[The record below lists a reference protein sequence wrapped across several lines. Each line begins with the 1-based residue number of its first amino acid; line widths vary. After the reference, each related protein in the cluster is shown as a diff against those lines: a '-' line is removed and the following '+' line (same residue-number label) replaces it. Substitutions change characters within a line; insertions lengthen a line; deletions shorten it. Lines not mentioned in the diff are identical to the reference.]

1 MSDPTIEQQIQ
12 QAMQLQSSGKTADAE
27 QAWRQILQKEPNN
40 TTVLRIL
47 GSIFGQTGRSHEAVE
62 LLGRCVIV
70 DPGDAAAHSMLGAS
84 LAAIG
89 HKERAIQH
97 LSRAVELQ
105 PTSAHLHYNYGKALR
120 DQKQNEAAAAE
131 FRKAI
136 ELQVDF
142 PPAWNNLANTLRDLG
157 SLEEAYAAGQR
168 AIALRPG
175 NTQSLHNLGVICRD
189 LLKLDEA
196 MRLFDTALAYDPAFH
211 ECRLSRA
218 MLLLLRGQYTLGWNE
233 YEARFDVPR
242 TMSRKEYGKPVWD
255 GQDPEGRTVL
265 LYCEQ
270 GFGDAIQFARYV
282 PILAE
287 RGASVIVEC
296 RPELVKLFGSLRGVN
311 QIVTP
316 DEELP
321 DFDAYRGLLSM
332 PMISGTT
339 VETIPAD
346 VPYLRADRT
355 QSRRWKRIIDPG
367 SGARVGLVWAGAAGY
382 GNDHNRSIA
391 LEKLAPLA
399 EPAPDARFYSL
410 QKGEAAK
417 QALSKPAGMKVIDL
431 SAELNDFADT
441 AAAIENLDLV
451 ISVDTAVAHLAG
463 ALGKPTWLMIPFSP
477 DWRWMLDRSDTP
489 WYPSMR
495 LFRQASLKD
504 WDTVIQQVAD
514 AMASFSPS

>member
-1 MSDPTIEQQIQ
+1 MSDPSIEQQIQ
-12 QAMQLQSSGKTADAE
+12 QAMQLQSSGKVADAE
-27 QAWRQILQKEPNN
+27 QAWRQILEKEPNN

-70 DPGDAAAHSMLGAS
+70 DPGDAAAHSMLGAA

-89 HKERAIQH
+89 HRERAIQH
-97 LSRAVELQ
+97 AGRAVELQ
-105 PTSAHLHYNYGKALR
+105 PGSSHLHYNYGKALR
-120 DQKQNEAAAAE
+120 DQKQNQAAAE
-131 FRKAI
+131 QFRKAT
-136 ELQVDF
+136 EAQPDF
-142 PPAWNNLANTLRDLG
+142 AAAWNNLANTLRDLG
-157 SLEEAYAAGQR
+157 DLDEAYAAGQR

-175 NTQSLHNLGVICRD
+175 NPQSLHNLGVICRD

-242 TMSRKEYGKPVWD
+242 TMARKEYGKPVWD

-270 GFGDAIQFARYV
+270 GFGDAIQFARYA

-287 RGASVIVEC
+287 RGATVILEC
-296 RPELVKLFGSLRGVN
+296 RKELVKLFGSLRGVH

-321 DFDAYRGLLSM
+321 DFDAYRGILSM
-332 PMISGTT
+332 PMFSATT

-346 VPYLRADRT
+346 IPYLRADRT
-355 QSRRWKRIIDPG
+355 QAKRWKRIIDPG
-367 SGARVGLVWAGAAGY
+367 SGLRIGLVWAGAAGY

-391 LEKLAPLA
+391 LEQLAPLA
-399 EPAPDARFYSL
+399 VSVPEARFYSL
-410 QKGEAAK
+410 QKGDAAR
-417 QALSKPAGMKVIDL
+417 QALAKPAGMKVIDL
-431 SAELNDFADT
+431 SAELNDFSDT

-463 ALGKPTWLMIPFSP
+463 ALGKPTWLMLPFSP
-477 DWRWMLDRSDTP
+477 DWRWLLEREDTP

-495 LFRQASLKD
+495 LFRQPALRD
-504 WDTVIQQVAD
+504 WPGVIGKIAE
-514 AMASFSPS
+514 ALPGFSPA

>member
-1 MSDPTIEQQIQ
+1 MSDPSIQEQIQ
-12 QAMQLQSSGKTADAE
+12 LAMQLQASGKSADAE
-27 QAWRQILQKEPNN
+27 QAWRQILDKDPNN

-47 GSIFGQTGRSHEAVE
+47 GSIMGQTGRSHEAVE

-84 LAAIG
+84 LASIG
-89 HKERAIQH
+89 HKERAMQH

-105 PTSAHLHYNYGKALR
+105 PTSAHLHYNFGKALR

-136 ELQVDF
+136 ELQSDF

-157 SLEEAYAAGQR
+157 NLEEAYAAGQR
-168 AIALRPG
+168 ALSLRPG
-175 NTQSLHNLGVICRD
+175 NPQSLHNLGVICRD
-189 LLKLDEA
+189 MLKLDEA
-196 MRLFDTALAYDPAFH
+196 IRLFDTALAYDPAFH

-233 YEARFDVPR
+233 YEARFDLPR
-242 TMSRKEYGKPVWD
+242 TMARRDYEKPVWD
-255 GQDPEGRTVL
+255 GQEPEGRTIL
-265 LYCEQ
+265 LYGEQ
-270 GFGDAIQFARYV
+270 GFGDAIQFVRYA

-296 RPELVKLFGSLRGVN
+296 RPELAKLFHSLRGVSE
-311 QIVTP
+311 IITP
-316 DEELP
+316 DDDLP
-321 DFDAYRGLLSM
+321 DFDVYRGMMSM

-355 QSRRWKRIIDPG
+355 QAKRWRRIID
-367 SGARVGLVWAGAAGY
+367 SGAGIRVGLVWAGAAGY
-382 GNDHNRSIA
+382 GNDRNRSIA
-391 LEKLAPLA
+391 LEQFAPLA
-399 EPAPDARFYSL
+399 QSAPEARFYSL
-410 QKGEAAK
+410 QKGDAAK
-417 QALSKPAGMKVIDL
+417 QAQSKSAGMKVIDL

-441 AAAIENLDLV
+441 AAAIENLDLT
-451 ISVDTAVAHLAG
+451 ISVDTSVAHVAG
-463 ALGKPTWLMIPFSP
+463 ALGKPTWLLLPFSP
-477 DWRWMLDRSDTP
+477 DWRWMLEREDTP

-495 LFRQASLKD
+495 LFRQPAIGD
-504 WDTVIQQVAD
+504 WTSVISRVAE
-514 AMASFSPS
+514 ALPTFVP